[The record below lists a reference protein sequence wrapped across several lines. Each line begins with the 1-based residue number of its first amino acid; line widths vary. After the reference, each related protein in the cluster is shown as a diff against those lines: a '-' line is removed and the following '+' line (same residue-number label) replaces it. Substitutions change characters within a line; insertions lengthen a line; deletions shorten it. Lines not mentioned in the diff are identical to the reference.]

1 MYEFGVDN
9 KGGQGGVGLPSR
21 PRGRPKEPALR
32 QRILEAA
39 GELFAVAGYHA
50 TAMDAIARQAVVSN
64 RTVYSHFP
72 NKEGVLWAVIER
84 EDLSWLAAI
93 PSNPPDKP
101 RLFQREIIAWGE
113 SYLRWLSSPQVMAL
127 RRVMISE
134 GTRLPDHARYYAART
149 LQPIQD
155 RLASWL
161 QHGHHHAWLACR
173 DQQQAAAELLALWQ
187 TPWYLP
193 RLLEWKGNLSRKEAQ
208 AFAEAGWRSFLRG
221 YRR

>member
-1 MYEFGVDN
+1 MYKFGVEN
-9 KGGQGGVGLPSR
+9 EGSQGLVGIVSR

-39 GELFAVAGYHA
+39 GDLFAVAGYHA
-50 TAMDAIARQAVVSN
+50 TAMDAIARRAEVSN

-72 NKEGVLWAVIER
+72 NKEGVLWAVIDQ

-93 PSNPPDKP
+93 PSGLPDKP
-101 RLFQREIIAWGE
+101 RLFQKGIITYGE
-113 SYLRWLSSPQVMAL
+113 SYLRWLSSSQVIAL
-127 RRVMISE
+127 RRLMISE
-134 GTRLPDHARYYAART
+134 GARLPEHARHYATRN

-161 QHGHHHAWLACR
+161 QHGHRHAWLVCR

-187 TPWYLP
+187 TPWYQP
-193 RLLEWKGNLSRKEAQ
+193 RLLGRKGTLSRKEAQ
-208 AFAEAGWRSFLRG
+208 TLAKAGWQSFLRG
-221 YRR
+221 HQR